1 MADTVAQM
9 RADILSVLNLVDA
22 SSTIGGIHDYER
34 WALHLD
40 KILEILVDPT
50 DNVVRSWM
58 IIYRG
63 YISDDVSSMF
73 SQDLENVKSLSVR
86 NHSWTVR
93 GVLALDDSEATDKT
107 FATVA
112 ETVSN
117 ELDADEN
124 LHNQDRYWGDPPMTP
139 VDLETFEVR
148 IMAGV
153 LCHFAEISFTLSG
166 IHIGSNRVP
175 S

>member
-1 MADTVAQM
+1 MADSVAQM
-9 RADILSVLNLVDA
+9 RTDILSVLNLVDA
-22 SSTIGGIHDYER
+22 SSNIGVVHDYER

-40 KILEILVDPT
+40 KVLEILVDPT

-63 YISDDVSSMF
+63 YLADDVSSLF
-73 SQDLENVKSLSVR
+73 SQDLENVKSLSIR

-93 GVLALDDSEATDKT
+93 GVLAVDDSAETDKT
-107 FATVA
+107 FATLA

-124 LHNQDRYWGDPPMTP
+124 LHNQDRYYGDPPMTP
-139 VDLETFEVR
+139 VNLETFEVR

-166 IHIGSNRVP
+166 IHVGSNRVA
-175 S
+175 

>member
-22 SSTIGGIHDYER
+22 SSNIGVIHDYER
-34 WALHLD
+34 WALHWENVLT
-40 KILEILVDPT
+40 ILVDPT

-58 IIYRG
+58 IVYRG
-63 YISDDVSSMF
+63 YTSDDLSSMF
-73 SQDLENVKSLSVR
+73 SQDLGNVKSLSVR
-86 NHSWTVR
+86 NHSWMVR
-93 GVLALDDSEATDKT
+93 GVLALDDSAATDKT
-107 FATVA
+107 FATLA
-112 ETVSN
+112 ETISN
-117 ELDADEN
+117 ELDADAD
-124 LHNQDRYWGDPPMTP
+124 LHDQDKYYGDPPMTP

-166 IHIGSNRVP
+166 VHIGTNREA
-175 S
+175 